1 MFYTALEFIS
11 RIYYSIKNK
20 ISSCLFTEL
29 SIIPFQNENSLKY
42 VYYYYILNYLL
53 CNYIELLL
61 NLFRCS
67 TNYNTKKYYE
77 FTYRDNNIIRM
88 SILEGSIQDVFN
100 YTRRLKIA
108 DKMMVFIKCN
118 LIMKNE
124 EAKINIR
131 NIVRKYDTRTKLYD
145 IVYYNYNN
153 ELNLDIIQS
162 IELGKNTYDIKSLDR
177 NLYLED
183 A

>member
-11 RIYYSIKNK
+11 RIYYLVKNK

-29 SIIPFQNENSLKY
+29 SIIPFQNSNALNY

-53 CNYIELLL
+53 YNYIELLL
-61 NLFRCS
+61 NLCGCS
-67 TNYNTKKYYE
+67 TNYNTRKYYE

-100 YTRRLKIA
+100 YTRKQKLA

-124 EAKINIR
+124 EQKINIR
-131 NIVRKYDTRTKLYD
+131 NIVRKYDTKTKLYD
-145 IVYYNYNN
+145 IIYYNFNN
-153 ELNLDIIQS
+153 ELNLDSIQS
-162 IELGKNTYDIKSLDR
+162 IELGKNTYDINSLDK